1 MVCSRSS
8 ADAGNR
14 CRSLSDAGRQHSG
27 RKMDYLFTTK
37 QIEYEIGC
45 GECALVG
52 GVNTTKEFQDAG
64 FKMPKVMRDM
74 LFKIVLAFPALLH
87 QVPICGFYIA
97 HNCLT
102 LYVLDSPVGYVTR
115 YDAFNSVQY
124 PLVESMIRGR
134 LALLLPMVYK
144 ARLIMENCK
153 DALYND
159 ESFIDFGLGKNH
171 PVLMEPSFVS
181 VSVNIKKR
189 RQE

>member
-1 MVCSRSS
+1 MRSVSGMSR
-8 ADAGNR
+8 
-14 CRSLSDAGRQHSG
+14 QQSG
-27 RKMDYLFTTK
+27 RKMDYIFMTK
-37 QIEYEIGC
+37 IDDVEVGC

-52 GVNTTKEFQDAG
+52 GINTTKELQDAG